1 VTFPKDNR
9 RPAGAYAT
17 IHSGVERG
25 LAPGLAIILDMDG
38 VIVDSNPVHREAWR
52 TYNHRFGIETDEAM
66 QQRMYGKRNDE
77 IVRDFF
83 GPHLTAA
90 EVSAHG
96 AAKESLFREMMAD
109 RIEESLVPG
118 VREFLDR
125 YAGTPKGL
133 ATNAEPPNVD
143 FVLDRAGLRHY
154 FQVVIDGHQ
163 VRMPKP
169 DPEIYL
175 RAAGILDVAARDCI
189 VFEDSLTGIEAA
201 RRAGMRTVGVKT
213 THAELPDAD
222 LTIDDFR
229 SAELEPWLRR
239 QIPSR

>member
-1 VTFPKDNR
+1 VDWEFSP
-9 RPAGAYAT
+9 
-17 IHSGVERG
+17 E
-25 LAPGLAIILDMDG
+25 LAIILDMDG

-52 TYNHRFGIETDEAM
+52 IYNRRFGIETDEAM

-83 GPHLTAA
+83 GPHLTAE

-96 AAKESLFREMMAD
+96 SAKEGLFREMMAD
-109 RIEESLVPG
+109 RIEAALVPG
-118 VREFLDR
+118 VREFLQR
-125 YAGTPKGL
+125 HAGARMGL

-143 FVLDRAGLRHY
+143 FVLDRAGLRRY

-163 VRMPKP
+163 VRLPKP

-175 RAAGILDVAARDCI
+175 RAAELLEVPARDCI
-189 VFEDSLTGIEAA
+189 VFEDSLAGIEAA
-201 RRAGMRTVGVKT
+201 RRAGMRTVGMKT

-222 LTIDDFR
+222 LAVDHFR

-239 QIPSR
+239 QRPHR